1 MKELKIMKALRY
13 ILIVVSMLSV
23 LSVRAQGLAQDWGR
37 LPEVQMHSTSAM
49 VGSGST
55 LPFAATSGAVVA
67 GNVPGT
73 YSPAYA
79 PTGPRRISGG
89 NSGGGDGPTTPVDV
103 WSTPMGDAL
112 LPLAVMACAYL
123 ILRVTRKR
131 KSAMSK

>member
-1 MKELKIMKALRY
+1 MKALRY
-13 ILIVVSMLSV
+13 LLIVIALLSV

-89 NSGGGDGPTTPVDV
+89 NSGGGDGPTTPVDP
-103 WSTPMGDAL
+103 WSTPIGDAA
-112 LPLAVMACAYL
+112 LPLALMAAAYAL
-123 ILRVTRKR
+123 LRVYRCKR
-131 KSAMSK
+131 ARV